1 LYLLVQASRR
11 HLIILASFSDDLASN
26 QIDGEESKSKSLAH
40 KEARLLSE
48 YKKAAAERS
57 KLVNYLKAAT
67 GILSEPERKLLLEFA
82 QIARRK
88 CDRLRRA
95 IRQQSAQDAA

>member
-1 LYLLVQASRR
+1 MARKVKVKVSR
-11 HLIILASFSDDLASN
+11 IKK
-26 QIDGEESKSKSLAH
+26 Q
-40 KEARLLSE
+40 RLLSE